1 MLVNPGD
8 QNALEL
14 RDYFRVLLRHKWII
28 IVTMA
33 VCVGASLA
41 LTFARP
47 AQYSA
52 TTQVLLEQR
61 LVDTL
66 FVPGGGGGDTAGAD
80 RSRSNEIAVMDGPE
94 VEAAVEEQLGYTPDP
109 VAFEAQLGT
118 DVVAITA
125 QGPRPRRVAATA
137 DAYANT
143 YIKLRIDQRVADLD
157 GAVKAVEARV
167 ADVDTK
173 IFLTGADLINNPPP
187 PDVIV
192 QGRNTTP
199 TDKRILRL
207 AEYERER
214 DSYTAQLDDL
224 RAAIAIAS
232 QPGAK
237 VLSAA
242 EVPTEPINKDP
253 MRNLLAG
260 IVVGLIL
267 AVALAFLRE
276 YLDDSVKT
284 KEDLEAATGLNV
296 LGIVPALGD
305 WKKRNTTPLV
315 ALTQPRSPAAES
327 YRSVRTSVEFL
338 ALDQPIGSIQVTS
351 PQSSEGKTSTLANLA
366 VTFARAGQRV
376 IVVCCDL
383 RRPRVHEFFGL
394 SNRVGFTSV
403 LLGDTPLVQAI
414 QPAHPELPI
423 GLLAS
428 GPLPPNPAELLAS
441 QRAIEVIEDLD
452 QRCDVLLIDSPPIL
466 PVTDGL
472 VISGLVDAVLVVG
485 SAGSSTKR
493 GLRRTTELLR
503 QVDAP
508 MIGAILNGVRSQM
521 EYGSDDRYYTQ
532 DEPTR
537 RRRSRSGGDR
547 RVVGNGQADAVPS
560 RPGPLPAPDGH
571 PSPGRRP
578 WPRSDR
584 PLHPKA
590 SAGTPAGSSA
600 SSCCAARSTSACSR
614 SRPSAP
620 TSSCSTRSPWSRCC
634 SPSRSRSPCAS
645 DGVTVIP
652 PSSRSSSPRSRPSS
666 SWPTC
671 GTSWR
676 TRCRVG
682 GPTPPC
688 TTSRDGH
695 WSPSSGSSTSA
706 SRRVASSAPASS
718 TSSPAS
724 CTRCS
729 APGGWSAS
737 SCSPGS
743 ASSASSC
750 SPAPSASAS
759 PTATPG
765 AT

>member
-1 MLVNPGD
+1 MNPGD
-8 QNALEL
+8 QNALDL

-28 IVTMA
+28 IVAMV

-41 LTFARP
+41 LTFTRT
-47 AQYSA
+47 AQYAA
-52 TTQVLLEQR
+52 TTTVLLEKR

-66 FVPGGGGGDTAGAD
+66 FVPGGSGGDTAGAD

-94 VEAAVEEQLGYTPDP
+94 VEAAVEEQLGFTPDL
-109 VAFEAQLGT
+109 VAFEAQIGT

-125 QGPRPRRVAATA
+125 QGPRPRRVAETA
-137 DAYANT
+137 NAYANT
-143 YIKLRIDQRVADLD
+143 YIKVRIDQRVADLD

-173 IFLTGADLINNPPP
+173 IFLTGADLINNPPA

-199 TDKRILRL
+199 TDKRVLRL

-214 DSYTAQLDDL
+214 DSYTNQLDDL

-232 QPGAK
+232 QPSAK

-267 AVALAFLRE
+267 GVALAFLRE

-296 LGIVPALGD
+296 LGIVPSLGD

-315 ALTQPRSPAAES
+315 AMTQPRSPAAES

-414 QPAHPELPI
+414 QPA
-423 GLLAS
+423 
-428 GPLPPNPAELLAS
+428 
-441 QRAIEVIEDLD
+441 
-452 QRCDVLLIDSPPIL
+452 
-466 PVTDGL
+466 
-472 VISGLVDAVLVVG
+472 
-485 SAGSSTKR
+485 
-493 GLRRTTELLR
+493 
-503 QVDAP
+503 
-508 MIGAILNGVRSQM
+508 
-521 EYGSDDRYYTQ
+521 
-532 DEPTR
+532 
-537 RRRSRSGGDR
+537 
-547 RVVGNGQADAVPS
+547 
-560 RPGPLPAPDGH
+560 
-571 PSPGRRP
+571 
-578 WPRSDR
+578 
-584 PLHPKA
+584 
-590 SAGTPAGSSA
+590 
-600 SSCCAARSTSACSR
+600 
-614 SRPSAP
+614 
-620 TSSCSTRSPWSRCC
+620 
-634 SPSRSRSPCAS
+634 
-645 DGVTVIP
+645 
-652 PSSRSSSPRSRPSS
+652 
-666 SWPTC
+666 
-671 GTSWR
+671 
-676 TRCRVG
+676 
-682 GPTPPC
+682 
-688 TTSRDGH
+688 
-695 WSPSSGSSTSA
+695 
-706 SRRVASSAPASS
+706 
-718 TSSPAS
+718 
-724 CTRCS
+724 
-729 APGGWSAS
+729 
-737 SCSPGS
+737 
-743 ASSASSC
+743 
-750 SPAPSASAS
+750 
-759 PTATPG
+759 
-765 AT
+765 